1 MPKAMITEIRY
12 SSREEWLKIRQRYV
26 GGSDAGAVV
35 GLNPYKSAYTLWA
48 EKTGK
53 IAPFEGNLT
62 TEVGSYL
69 EEFVAELF
77 CRETGKKVRR
87 KNAVLVSDQYPFACA
102 NVDRLIVG
110 EKAFLEIKTT
120 NSIPLMKKLRDSEEF
135 PDAYYAQCVHYLAVT
150 GLKKCYLA
158 VLVNCRELL
167 VYEMERDQD
176 EIDALMA
183 SEQYFMLH
191 NVAHHV
197 PPEIDGSDSTGETLD
212 ALIGDS
218 TDSQVD
224 LTPLAQE
231 LKVYE
236 TLEGLKKDT
245 ERQMDEIKNKIKA
258 YMGDAGKGVYDRFS
272 ITYKTQ
278 ERTTFDKKALAADHP
293 DISFGKYEKVS
304 TSRPMTIRI
313 KAQSA

>member
-1 MPKAMITEIRY
+1 MAKTTIKEIRY
-12 SSREEWLKIRQRYV
+12 DSREEWLQIRSRYI

-53 IAPFEGNLT
+53 IAPFEGNLI

-77 CRETGKKVRR
+77 TRETGKKVRR

-120 NSIPLMKKLRDSEEF
+120 NSLPLMRTLRNSDEF

-150 GLKKCYLA
+150 DLQKCYLA
-158 VLVNCRELL
+158 VLINCRELKI
-167 VYEMERDQD
+167 YEMERDQD

-183 SEQYFMLH
+183 AERYFMEH
-191 NVAHHV
+191 NVRRHV
-197 PPEIDGSDSTGETLD
+197 PPEIDGSESTGDTLE
-212 ALIGDS
+212 ALSGDS
-218 TDSQVD
+218 TDAQAD
-224 LTPLAQE
+224 LSPLAKE
-231 LKVYE
+231 LKIYE
-236 TLEGLKKDT
+236 TLAGLQKDT

-258 YMGDAGKGVYDRFS
+258 YMGEAGKGVYDRFS

-278 ERTTFDKKALAADHP
+278 ERTTFDRKALAAEYP
-293 DISFGKYEKVS
+293 DINYGKYEKVS

-313 KAQSA
+313 KASG